1 MAYYRHP
8 YSAACFPAPSGCRL
22 RGKSRMRGRSAEIDR
37 KHSGE
42 FFQGP
47 PKSLQICPTDIPKM
61 TQRVQKRVLSGN
73 EIWAPKHAQS
83 LYSERI
89 HKEPY
94 REMGSSFLY
103 ALAPK
108 IGLKSTKI
116 STFFDLFVKIHTF
129 NKTPPGPSECPP

>member
-1 MAYYRHP
+1 MINDKGHILREF
-8 YSAACFPAPSGCRL
+8 ACHTAVILAQPRVSRL
-22 RGKSRMRGRSAEIDR
+22 RADAGYVDSWGFAGLRGRSAEIDTE
-37 KHSGE
+37 HSGE

-94 REMGSSFLY
+94 REM
-103 ALAPK
+103 
-108 IGLKSTKI
+108 
-116 STFFDLFVKIHTF
+116 
-129 NKTPPGPSECPP
+129 